1 MLKESLMFENE
12 LITNVTTHEGSKR
25 LKNRNMKIY
34 TIIKKLGDEDVF
46 SFKFLNYACKVGME

>member
-1 MLKESLMFENE
+1 MFENE

-34 TIIKKLGDEDVF
+34 TIIKKFGDEDVF